1 MLHLAVELLAPFN
14 FKFSSSVQFGEDN
27 LGLLVRANS

>member
-1 MLHLAVELLAPFN
+1 MPYLAVELLAPFN
-14 FKFSSSVQFGEDN
+14 FKFNFSVHFGGDN